1 MLDNSENLREI
12 KKSLDEIKNNQMI
25 FEKQFGFILIII
37 LCLLIFIF
45 FGLISIVEVTRNDV
59 FENLKSLFLIIV
71 IISIIFGL
79 YKYFQVGSKEAKL
92 RINSKKKEGKEINII
107 KKFFIYL
114 EQYFTLTSLLFAVLF
129 PSIVIY
135 FLLSLL
141 GF

>member
-25 FEKQFGFILIII
+25 FEKQFGFILIVI

-45 FGLISIVEVTRNDV
+45 LGLISIVEVTRNDV

-79 YKYFQVGSKEAKL
+79 YKYFQVGNKEAKL
-92 RINSKKKEGKEINII
+92 RISSKKKEGKEINKI

>member
-12 KKSLDEIKNNQMI
+12 KKSLNEIKNNQMI
-25 FEKQFGFILIII
+25 FKKQFGFILIVI

-45 FGLISIVEVTRNDV
+45 LGLISIVEVTRNDV
-59 FENLKSLFLIIV
+59 FENLKLLFFIILIFLA
-71 IISIIFGL
+71 IFGL
-79 YKYFQVGSKEAKL
+79 YKYFQIGNKEAKL
-92 RINSKKKEGKEINII
+92 RIDSKKKEGKELNII

-135 FLLSLL
+135 LLLSLL

>member
-25 FEKQFGFILIII
+25 FEKQFGFILIVI

-107 KKFFIYL
+107 KRFFIYL

-135 FLLSLL
+135 FLLSLI

>member
-25 FEKQFGFILIII
+25 FEKQFGFILIVI